1 MQPGIHLSSPVKLN
15 NVSYIDNEMVTV
27 VKYIIL
33 KGHICYAFYLTLSV
47 DVELTPACS
56 TGIDVRLCMVV
67 DGSSLTICSN
77 NEVMRLELMPLFP
90 SLLALVEIGDVG

>member
-15 NVSYIDNEMVTV
+15 DVSYIDNEMVTV

-33 KGHICYAFYLTLSV
+33 KGHICYAFYLTLIV
-47 DVELTPACS
+47 DVEITPVCS
-56 TGIDVRLCMVV
+56 IGIDVRLCMVG
-67 DGSSLTICSN
+67 DGSSLTICGN

-90 SLLALVEIGDVG
+90 SLLALVEIGDVE